1 MGSKCFKL
9 CCNNCKCQYW
19 RYILQKNGDATC
31 ADIIQILVLPEKPP
45 ILLCNDGTTSYT
57 IYAPIYLNSV
67 VWYNS
72 AGQQV
77 ATGSTLV
84 ITSNTL
90 GLADGTEYFYYKGDF
105 GTPNICECDVELCC
119 PVRIN
124 TRFCCPTPNCI
135 DITIIK

>member
-31 ADIIQILVLPEKPP
+31 ADIIQISVLPEKPP

-57 IYAPIYLNSV
+57 IYAPTYLNSV

-72 AGQQV
+72 AGQEV

-90 GLADGTEYFYYKGDF
+90 GLADGTETFYYKGYF
-105 GTPNICECDVELCC
+105 GTPNTCECDIELCC

-124 TRFCCPTPNCI
+124 TRFCCPTPNGI